1 MSLRACLLML
11 AVVSLAIFS
20 QPSSAAEPGS
30 RPDGIR
36 TFLQQGQYDLAISTA
51 HEILSQPNLPD
62 QERYEL
68 LSILAEAE
76 EKLAQIRHYTNVEMA
91 IRTYEDL
98 HKEFPKKFSQDKLQW
113 KIAWLSWNKQDF
125 DRADTAA
132 KTILQ
137 NNSRNPETK
146 KAALLHARHLIRK
159 KKFAAARSVLLMY
172 FGLNPDVSASEEA
185 EGMIW
190 LAVINAADHRTRQAY
205 KTMQKIHASHP
216 DVIENNS
223 LVYATY
229 IRLIAQYSG
238 PETSLPHINR
248 FIKKYIT
255 APEAPEIRLLQADAL
270 VEQKQLSEA
279 ETVYGILADRHSES
293 VIGKKSSMRQLMLK
307 LNSSRDKETL
317 QQAIA
322 TLSNLASKNQLSDIE
337 TEAQLY
343 QARLWGRLGR
353 SDPEYSN
360 RALAFYALAASAENA
375 GFVAPAQKEGAILL
389 NMQLHKLLAQQ
400 QWLNAVVLWKRYPQ
414 LRPDKGCPSHTN
426 HASGFFHT
434 GQTRARCEGQV
445 QTDRLAFGIAQAY
458 IRLMDYASAE
468 DILAALY
475 QRAKG
480 TVRGQRIMLER
491 ARLWAERE
499 DTDSVRKIMHWLAS
513 HEQTLYRQDM
523 LLIAAS
529 AQNRR
534 GKASMA
540 RQTLAGIAP
549 EDLTPELRHDYW
561 RTRARI
567 NLALKNW
574 HTAADAW
581 RRLAESGKGKEK
593 WRYVRTQAEA
603 LIQSKDYM
611 GAEKVLLRIPDAER
625 HDAWH
630 FSLALCALN
639 TGRWKKAEGLL
650 IPLSEGGSDKNYAM
664 RARLLLAEKHSEQV
678 IMAQQ

>member
-1 MSLRACLLML
+1 MSLRACLLTT

-20 QPSSAAEPGS
+20 QSASAAEPGS

-36 TFLQQGQYDLAISTA
+36 AFLQQGQYDLAVSTT
-51 HEILSQPNLPD
+51 HEILSRPNLSD

-76 EKLAQIRHYTNVEMA
+76 EKLAELRHFTNVETA

-98 HKEFPKKFSQDKLQW
+98 HKEFPKKFSQVKLQW
-113 KIAWLSWNKQDF
+113 KIAWLSWSKQDF

-132 KTILQ
+132 KIILQ
-137 NNSRNPETK
+137 NNLQEPEAK
-146 KAALLHARHLIRK
+146 KAALLHARYLIRR
-159 KKFAAARSVLLMY
+159 KKFAAARSVLLMH

-185 EGMIW
+185 EGMVW
-190 LAVINAADHRTRQAY
+190 LAVINAADHRTRPAY
-205 KTMQKIHASHP
+205 KSIQRIHASYP
-216 DVIENNS
+216 DVIESNP

-238 PETSLPHINR
+238 PETLLPHINR
-248 FIKKYIT
+248 FIKKYIA
-255 APEAPEIRLLQADAL
+255 APEAPGIRLLQADTL
-270 VEQKQLSEA
+270 VEHKQLSEA
-279 ETVYGILADRHSES
+279 ETIYGILADRHSES
-293 VIGKKSSMRQLMLK
+293 AIGKKSSMRQLMLK
-307 LNSSRDKETL
+307 LNGSRDKDTL
-317 QQAIA
+317 QRAIA
-322 TLSNLASKNQLSDIE
+322 MLSDLASKNQLSDIE

-343 QARLWGRLGR
+343 QARLWVRLGR
-353 SDPEYSN
+353 ANPESSN

-375 GFVAPAQKEGAILL
+375 YFVASAQKEGALLL
-389 NMQLHKLLAQQ
+389 NTQLHKLLAQQ

-414 LRPDKGCPSHTN
+414 LRPDKSCSSHTK
-426 HASGFFHT
+426 HASESM
-434 GQTRARCEGQV
+434 CEGQKK
-445 QTDRLAFGIAQAY
+445 TDRLAFGVAQAY

-468 DILAALY
+468 DILTALY

-491 ARLWAERE
+491 ARLWAQRE
-499 DTDSVRKIMHWLAS
+499 DPDSVRKIMHWLAG
-513 HEQTLYRQDM
+513 HEQTLYRQDL

-529 AQNRR
+529 AQNRQ

-549 EDLTPELRHDYW
+549 EDITPELRHDYW

-581 RRLAESGKGKEK
+581 RRLAESAKGKEK
-593 WRYVRTQAEA
+593 WRYLRTQAEV

-611 GAEKVLLRIPDAER
+611 GAEKVLLQIPDAER

-650 IPLSEGGSDKNYAM
+650 IPLSKGGPDKNYVM

-678 IMAQQ
+678 IMAQR